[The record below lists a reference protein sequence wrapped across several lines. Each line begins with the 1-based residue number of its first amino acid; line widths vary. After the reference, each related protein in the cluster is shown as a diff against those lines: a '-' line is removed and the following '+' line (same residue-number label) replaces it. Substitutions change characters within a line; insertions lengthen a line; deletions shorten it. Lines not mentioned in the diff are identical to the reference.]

1 MKNTDAGGKK
11 LHIGPRKLDIGDEK
25 LDIGGKKLDIGE
37 GELHIG
43 DGKLHIDGLSKPTQ
57 RNILAI
63 FNSFGNAAYFKRA
76 DLKNHVRLSLTA
88 TSNLLETM
96 LKLGLIEHVAGHG
109 KGAYKFR

>member
-1 MKNTDAGGKK
+1 MKNTDAGGEK

-37 GELHIG
+37 GELHI
-43 DGKLHIDGLSKPTQ
+43 DGLPKPTQ

-88 TSNLLETM
+88 ISNLLETM